1 MSERLHPGQHPDAD
15 QLSAFAEH
23 VLPEHERLETL
34 AHLAVCE
41 DCRQIVFLAQ
51 QAHEAE
57 APVPHALPS
66 RGSWLRNWRYLWP
79 VAAAATCGLLI
90 FPLLLRRRPVDA
102 PQRPAIGSASRPP
115 LPTSSAQ
122 LPEPIVAATPPSRMA
137 SSKAKVPSS
146 SHPASAA
153 ATHANVGIG
162 SVNGSL
168 PAPRVANN
176 LSAFDSKETTVDQ
189 QSSPSLPANGQAMGL
204 LSASVPQAAPSQV
217 QKDNLLTARQQQPTT
232 ALQSQPQLFP
242 QQASLPRVSNDPVH
256 GEIQQSANQAVSV
269 EAAPPVV
276 QTESAV
282 LSASSFSEKVAKAK
296 TAKAPLPSNRPA
308 ASTISNGVETL
319 AVDSAGDLF
328 ISKDDADIGWQR
340 VVQQWTGKAVRV
352 TLALPAATTQPAR
365 SASQS
370 ANARTSKSVEA
381 VTPTTAAKRVGF
393 DLVTDSGTIWSSPD
407 GFVWKQR

>member
-15 QLSAFAEH
+15 MLSAFAEQ

-34 AHLAVCE
+34 AHLAVCS

-90 FPLLLRRRPVDA
+90 FPLLHRRRPMDA
-102 PQRPAIGSASRPP
+102 PQRSAIESESRPP
-115 LPTSSAQ
+115 LPISSAQ
-122 LPEPIVAATPPSRMA
+122 LPESIVAVTPPSGMA
-137 SSKAKVPSS
+137 SSKAKVGSS
-146 SHPASAA
+146 SRPASAA
-153 ATHANVGIG
+153 AHASAGIG

-168 PAPRVANN
+168 PAPRPASG
-176 LSAFDSKETTVDQ
+176 LSAFDRKETTVDQ
-189 QSSPSLPANGQAMGL
+189 QSIPSLSANAQAVGGVL
-204 LSASVPQAAPSQV
+204 GASVPQAGPSQV

-232 ALQSQPQLFP
+232 VLQSQHQLFP
-242 QQASLPRVSNDPVH
+242 QQASLPGASNDSVH
-256 GEIQQSANQAVSV
+256 GEIQQSASQTVSV
-269 EAAPPVV
+269 DAAPPVV

-282 LSASSFSEKVAKAK
+282 LSASSFSGKVAQAK

-328 ISKDDADIGWQR
+328 ISKDADIGWQR
-340 VVQQWTGKAVRV
+340 VVQQWTGKVVRV

-365 SASQS
+365 SMSQS
-370 ANARTSKSVEA
+370 ADARSSTSVEA

-393 DLVTDSGTIWSSPD
+393 DLVTDSGAVWSSPD